1 MIGLRRLNN
10 ISSRRS
16 ISCSRFLLQNKSS
29 TTSTPAF
36 TWVDF
41 FAVKKQER
49 RVNVISGVLTGFI
62 SSNIAFAYAANVE
75 IDPTQTIFGVDPS
88 IVIVGGCMT
97 AGILGYLIGP
107 AFGRPFFKFV
117 NRKVLKQ
124 YNEKTKIFLEHVKKY
139 RVDASSQS
147 LNNPPPDYYGEKIG
161 SLKEY
166 KTWLRDSNAYRFNN
180 GDL

>member
-1 MIGLRRLNN
+1 MIGLRSLNN
-10 ISSRRS
+10 ISNKRFISSSR
-16 ISCSRFLLQNKSS
+16 ILLQSKPKAP
-29 TTSTPAF
+29 TAPKF
-36 TWVDF
+36 TWADF

-49 RVNVISGVLTGFI
+49 RTNVISGVITGFI
-62 SSNIAFAYAANVE
+62 SSNAAFAYAANVE

-139 RVDASSQS
+139 RKKYG
-147 LNNPPPDYYGEKIG
+147 YYRLL
-161 SLKEY
+161 SVYFRLKKY
-166 KTWLRDSNAYRFNN
+166 I
-180 GDL
+180 